1 MSIHDPL
8 AVWEDHE
15 ACWRMNYRGSLGTN
29 DIFNFTKKIINYYYY
44 FEIIIF
50 FREIIGESLLHI
62 LIICDTLVHTKIARI
77 LLKVFPRCA
86 LDMIEGEEYLGA
98 TGNY

>member
-29 DIFNFTKKIINYYYY
+29 DVFNFTKKIINKYS
-44 FEIIIF
+44 I
-50 FREIIGESLLHI
+50 
-62 LIICDTLVHTKIARI
+62 T
-77 LLKVFPRCA
+77 LLK
-86 LDMIEGEEYLGA
+86 L
-98 TGNY
+98 